1 LRVLQTGMHGYGR
14 GRPRGPWH
22 SVADRTSLA
31 YLIGIS
37 RKYGIAADRLFECFL
52 DAWTNRKA
60 LYKSMSIEC
69 RIKTENDAVFLI
81 MQDQKVIAQ
90 FRLTNGMLRSL
101 REVDLSSFQFEASPV
116 KKAGTLKAIDLQ
128 IKDLNAETKRV
139 NLKAAVI
146 EKSVIRMV
154 YSRFGDA
161 LLVSTAI
168 ISDDTGS
175 AKLTLWNNQIDAVS
189 VGDAVQIENG
199 EVKTFRGELRVSLG
213 RRGKLHVIENQST

>member
-37 RKYGIAADRLFECFL
+37 RKYSIAADRLFECFL

-199 EVKTFRGELRVSLG
+199 QVKTFRGELRVSLG
-213 RRGKLHVIENQST
+213 RRGKLHVIENRST

>member
-1 LRVLQTGMHGYGR
+1 MVDMT
-14 GRPRGPWH
+14 
-22 SVADRTSLA
+22 TFA
-31 YLIGIS
+31 YLIRIS
-37 RKYGIAADRLFECFL
+37 KKYRIAADRLFECFL
-52 DAWTNRKA
+52 DAWTNKKA
-60 LYKSMSIEC
+60 LYKSTSVEC
-69 RIKTENDAVFLI
+69 REKTENDAVFLV

>member
-1 LRVLQTGMHGYGR
+1 MRVLQTGMHGYGR

-37 RKYGIAADRLFECFL
+37 RKYSIAADRLFECFL

-199 EVKTFRGELRVSLG
+199 QVKTFRGELRVSLG
-213 RRGKLHVIENQST
+213 RRGKLHVIENRST